1 MSIWR
6 GPTGYQSA
14 RGTVAARL
22 LTTVRYLAIDIVRR
36 NHKHADR
43 RAGEE
48 NLDAHPVPGD
58 LATEVASRPTACVRY
73 SHGSP
78 MLSAR

>member
-36 NHKHADR
+36 NHKGR
-43 RAGEE
+43 R
-48 NLDAHPVPGD
+48 LH
-58 LATEVASRPTACVRY
+58 S
-73 SHGSP
+73 SP
-78 MLSAR
+78 DPNP